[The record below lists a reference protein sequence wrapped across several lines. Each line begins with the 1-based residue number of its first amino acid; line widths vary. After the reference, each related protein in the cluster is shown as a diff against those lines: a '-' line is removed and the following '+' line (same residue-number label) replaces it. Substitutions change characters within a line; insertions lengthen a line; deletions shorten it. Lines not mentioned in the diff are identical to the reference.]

1 MKKLMS
7 VIVFAMLVMSSNV
20 YACDFRGN
28 GFSNETIS
36 KLKIICEEEKIAKL
50 AFENASAGRSLSAI
64 DINPER
70 INEIG
75 KVSVE
80 IAKAIGLAAGELGIQ
95 ANKFIQTPA
104 GMIVVIGVFW
114 TLFMSQLLGI
124 ALIIMTLWLM
134 IKAFR
139 RLFTDRQYY
148 TDETLFWGLVT
159 YKKTRFDYSAEISS
173 DQFWSGVLIT
183 IIATII
189 IVVVIANLLV

>member
-20 YACDFRGN
+20 HACEIRGT
-28 GFSNETIS
+28 GLPAEAVAR
-36 KLKIICEEEKIAKL
+36 LKVACEEAKL
-50 AFENASAGRSLSAI
+50 AQISTESKPSIGDITSIDPDTVTQIGR
-64 DINPER
+64 
-70 INEIG
+70 
-75 KVSVE
+75 VSVE
-80 IAKAIGLAAGELGIQ
+80 IAKALGLAARELGIE

-104 GMIVVIGVFW
+104 GILVVIGVFW